1 MSRTRAILAGPFA
14 STPFANGLRMFLAG
28 SGRFDTVEAADHA
41 AVDDL
46 LLEDGPVVVIAE
58 GIDLRWAL
66 DLLDRAGQLS
76 VVLLD
81 DAGRRAVMTVD
92 DPGAQHL
99 VRLIEELGV
108 PDRAGA
114 GTRPIA
120 RLHLVDP
127 SHASGSAEVQDPT
140 SPLNLDA
147 QPPRPESSRGLDST
161 AVPSI
166 RSDPASV
173 DHPASVDLTSV
184 TTWLSLVLGVRLR
197 ERAEGANEPSFAGW
211 TASPSDALA
220 GLGLE
225 NNTADELRARFAD
238 TDRGVIVDR
247 RGLPAVLAAAARSF
261 ALSDGELRA
270 LLVALAPELDARF
283 GVAIGVLHDDLN
295 RRRPSVTLLDE
306 LGESRFG
313 AWRCR
318 QELEATGS
326 LLGRR
331 LLVPDR
337 RDPTVPVVE
346 AGLLPLPAL
355 IASLFSPTID
365 AAARAT
371 GARLV
376 RSRGVVAAAG
386 AEQRAAQQLEAAI
399 AGADGTALV
408 RLAEPAGGWFER
420 VAAATGLTLVDG
432 DLAAVADGRPIDDA
446 ITSWL
451 CLAAMTGAGLHLR
464 GVGELTAPDHR
475 RLGEALRSFAG
486 TVVAVVYDGPSPD
499 IESDCPAVVLRRPE
513 LDVGERI
520 DLWSS
525 AAANSGLVLSEVDAT
540 ALATTL
546 PLGPSEIAN
555 AVARFAVQPLE
566 ADEPIARQLRQ
577 VAIDQRSHDL
587 PPTVRSIATR
597 FAWDDLVLADPAKAE
612 LRSIMAHFTLSA
624 SVLDRWG
631 FVDRLTYGRGVSAL
645 FSGPSG
651 TGKTMAAQVLAL
663 ELGVELLL
671 VDLSKTV
678 SKYLGETEKNID
690 AAFRVAEGRGAL
702 LLFDE
707 ADALF
712 GKRSEVKDAHDRH
725 ANVEVAYLLQR
736 MEAFEGIAIL
746 TTNLKQNID
755 DAFLRRLRFL
765 VDFPLPDAA
774 AREVIW
780 QHAFPERAPLA
791 DDIDFG
797 FLGRRL
803 QLSGGTIQQIALHA
817 AFAAVDDGPIRMR
830 HILAAT
836 RRELDKLGMFDAGR
850 ALEARAARAGAA

>member
-14 STPFANGLRMFLAG
+14 SSPFANGLRMFLAG
-28 SGRFDTVEAADHA
+28 SGQFDTVEAADHA

-46 LLEDGPVVVIAE
+46 LVEDRPVVVIGE
-58 GIDLRWAL
+58 GIDLGWAL
-66 DLLDRAGQLS
+66 DLLDRAGHVS

-81 DAGRRAVMTVD
+81 DAGRRAVMAVD

-108 PDRAGA
+108 PDHAGA
-114 GTRPIA
+114 GTRTVA

-127 SHASGSAEVQDPT
+127 SDTDESTRANDPT
-140 SPLNLDA
+140 SADDLIGTDPSRTDPTRTLDPTA
-147 QPPRPESSRGLDST
+147 ASS
-161 AVPSI
+161 V

-173 DHPASVDLTSV
+173 DLRSV
-184 TTWLSLVLGVRLR
+184 TTWLGLVLGVRLL
-197 ERAEGANEPSFAGW
+197 ERAERASEPSFAGW
-211 TASPSDALA
+211 TASPGDALA
-220 GLGLE
+220 GLGIE
-225 NNTADELRARFAD
+225 DSTADELRARLAD
-238 TDRGVIVDR
+238 ADRWVIVDR
-247 RGLPAVLAAAARSF
+247 RGLPDVLAAAARSF
-261 ALSDGELRA
+261 ELRDGELRA
-270 LLVALAPELDARF
+270 LLLALAPELDGRF

-295 RRRPSVTLLDE
+295 RRRPSITLLDE
-306 LGESRFG
+306 LGEARSG

-318 QELEATGS
+318 QELDASGS
-326 LLGRR
+326 LLDRR

-355 IASLFSPTID
+355 VASLFSPTIG

-371 GARLV
+371 GARLLP
-376 RSRGVVAAAG
+376 SRGVVAATG
-386 AEQRAAQQLEAAI
+386 AEQRAAERLAAAI
-399 AGADGTALV
+399 AGAERTALV
-408 RLAEPAGGWFER
+408 RLAEPGGRWFER
-420 VAAATGLTLVDG
+420 VAAAAGLTLVDG
-432 DLAAVADGRPIDDA
+432 DLTAIAGGRPVDDVV
-446 ITSWL
+446 TSWL
-451 CLAAMTGAGLHLR
+451 CLAALTGAGLQLR
-464 GVGELTAPDHR
+464 GVGELAAPDHR
-475 RLGEALRSFAG
+475 RLGEAFRSFDG
-486 TVVAVVYDGPSPD
+486 TVVALVYDAPCPD

-520 DLWSS
+520 DMWSS
-525 AAANSGLVLSEVDAT
+525 AAAGSGLVLSEVDAT
-540 ALATTL
+540 ALASTL
-546 PLGPSEIAN
+546 PLGPSEIAD

-566 ADEPIARQLRQ
+566 AGEPIARRLRQ
-577 VAIDQRSHDL
+577 IAIDQRSDAL

-612 LRSIMAHFTLSA
+612 LRSIATHFTLSA

-645 FSGPSG
+645 FSGASG
-651 TGKTMAAQVLAL
+651 TGKTMAAQVLAR

-690 AAFRVAEGRGAL
+690 TAFRVAERRGAL

-780 QHAFPERAPLA
+780 RQAFPERAPLA

-803 QLSGGTIQQIALHA
+803 QLTGGTIQQVALHA
-817 AFAAVDDGPIRMR
+817 AFAAAVDDDAIGMR
-830 HILAAT
+830 HIVAAT
-836 RRELDKLGMFDAGR
+836 QRELDKLGMFDAGR
-850 ALEARAARAGAA
+850 ALEGRAARAGAA